1 MDRLECIKQEVEI
14 IKQKLLLFSSGM
26 GGSVVLFITKS
37 PNQYIK
43 IGLGIIVIY
52 TAIGVLSNIKE
63 LNKLLK
69 EIRDLKEKL

>member
-1 MDRLECIKQEVEI
+1 MDKVECIKQEIEI

-26 GGSVVLFITKS
+26 GGSVVLFITKN
-37 PNQYIK
+37 PNQYIR

-69 EIRDLKEKL
+69 EIRDLKETL